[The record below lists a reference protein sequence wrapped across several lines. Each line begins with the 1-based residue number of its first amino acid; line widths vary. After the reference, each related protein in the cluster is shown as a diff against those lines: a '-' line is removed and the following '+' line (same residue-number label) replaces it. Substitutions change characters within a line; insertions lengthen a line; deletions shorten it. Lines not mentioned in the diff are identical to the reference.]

1 MLFLFVQSLLVFSFL
16 VLVNYMYI
24 FIHVY
29 ITYET
34 NKNDRQSD
42 HGYILTPLVGM
53 LVRHSISLGIKLAVS
68 NNL

>member
-16 VLVNYMYI
+16 VLVNYI